1 MYNTNHFFMA
11 KVVSIFVLLFDS
23 LGLIISV
30 LTPPPPPFRIASGTY
45 RNLYSM
51 AYRFLGM
58 PLLACAHFMF
68 HGK

>member
-1 MYNTNHFFMA
+1 MYSTNHFFMA

-30 LTPPPPPFRIASGTY
+30 LPPPPPFRIASGTY
-45 RNLYSM
+45 RHLYSM

-58 PLLACAHFMF
+58 PLLVYAYFMF